1 LLLFSVVSTGDGPSR
16 PLRWSS
22 AAVAIDRDKT
32 LQAAQKY
39 IERKRYDR
47 AIAEYQRIVQED
59 PSDARTLLKIG
70 DLQARLQAFP
80 EAIATYDRVGQHY
93 ASQQLHLKA
102 IAVYKQ
108 IREIIRKHAP
118 DLADRYAYI
127 GPRLAEIYTELGL
140 ISDALQA
147 WDEVATRFLRAGRDR
162 EGIDVFAKMVDL
174 DAKNPLP
181 HLRLAEACCRVHSL
195 DEAVQSFGR
204 AAELLLELGRS
215 DDALKVFDRILHFR
229 AEPAVARAAAE
240 IYLGRGSRDD
250 GLLALAKLQIC
261 FQADPRD
268 LETLGLL
275 ARAFTTIG
283 QAEKAVEVYKEMARI
298 ARDQGR
304 IDLMPGLIAK
314 LRAASPD
321 DEHVRA
327 LESLLPPLS
336 PPESLLPDSLLPEPE
351 VVDVELHEEPSP
363 SSRAHRSRSGT
374 LLGRESSE
382 TESPSSP
389 DVEIETSFS
398 AESPSTVLQAFDAR
412 AHARKAVADAD
423 SFRRLRL
430 FSKAVGTLNVALEV
444 DPLSIE
450 IRSKLREILNE
461 AGDREGAIGESVNIA
476 ALWLDLGE
484 NERSAE
490 LLREVLRQD
499 PSHEGALALL
509 EQIQPSRAP
518 ASRSANSHP
527 APTAA
532 SLSSEAPREL
542 FGADA
547 PLPSYDLEEVS
558 AGQAMS
564 GSPSLSPDSLRSG
577 PLPSFPLGEMS
588 EPEPLAPFG
597 SSDGSEELEEI
608 SEVEELG
615 EQRAPQPGTLDEVL
629 EEAEFYAARGLL
641 SDAHA
646 ILSEQLSRTPGHRL
660 ILERLREIEIQRHET
675 ESNPRIDR
683 LELAVSTQIGFD
695 GSTPLGTLNSIEPAR
710 GSTSRRSPAPPSVDV
725 EQLFAKVKAGIRADV
740 SDSDAATHYDLA
752 LAYKEMGLVSDA
764 LKEFE
769 LAAREPARECM
780 CYAMIGVIHFDQGQY
795 DRAASAQLR
804 ALEATSKSSEQELGL
819 YYDLAITHEKQGK
832 LPEAMERYRQILDRD
847 PNYRDVS
854 DRAQALTDGQK
865 RPVREASG
873 TRVVSD
879 DDDFERVFDDLFES
893 K

>member
-1 LLLFSVVSTGDGPSR
+1 M
-16 PLRWSS
+16 
-22 AAVAIDRDKT
+22 AIDRDKT

-47 AIAEYQRIVQED
+47 AIAEYQLIVQQD
-59 PSDARTLLKIG
+59 PNDARTLLKIG
-70 DLQARLQAFP
+70 DLQARMQAFP

-127 GPRLAEIYTELGL
+127 GPRLAEIYTGLGL
-140 ISDALQA
+140 TSDALAA
-147 WDEVATRFLRAGRDR
+147 WDEVATRLLRAGRDR
-162 EGIDVFAKMVDL
+162 EGIDVFAKMVEL

-181 HLRLAEACCRVHSL
+181 HLRLAEACCRVHAL

-204 AAELLLELGRS
+204 AAELLLELGRA

-229 AEPAVARAAAE
+229 AEPAIARAAAE
-240 IYLGRGSRDD
+240 IYLGRGTRDD

-268 LETLGLL
+268 LDTLGLL

-283 QAEKAVEVYKEMARI
+283 QAEKSVEVYKEMARI

-336 PPESLLPDSLLPEPE
+336 PPESVMPQSILPEPE

-363 SSRAHRSRSGT
+363 ASRAYKSRSGSV
-374 LLGRESSE
+374 ESSPSFDSE
-382 TESPSSP
+382 RPSSP
-389 DVEIETSFS
+389 DVEIETSFQP
-398 AESPSTVLQAFDAR
+398 ESPSTVLQSFDAR

-450 IRSKLREILNE
+450 IRTKLREILNE

-484 NERSAE
+484 NGRAEE

-499 PSHEGALALL
+499 PTHEGAVALL

-518 ASRSANSHP
+518 ASRAGHSRP

-558 AGQAMS
+558 AGQALS
-564 GSPSLSPDSLRSG
+564 GSPSMPPDSLRSG

-597 SSDGSEELEEI
+597 SSDGGEEIMEI
-608 SEVEELG
+608 SEVEELA
-615 EQRAPQPGTLDEVL
+615 EQRAPQPGALDEVL

-660 ILERLREIEIQRHET
+660 ILERLREIEIQRADVD
-675 ESNPRIDR
+675 SKPRIDR

-695 GSTPLGTLNSIEPAR
+695 GSTPLGTLHSMEPAQPS
-710 GSTSRRSPAPPSVDV
+710 GAPQRSPAPPGVDV

-752 LAYKEMGLVSDA
+752 LAYKEMGLIGDA

-769 LAAREPARECM
+769 LAAREPQRECM
-780 CYAMIGVIHFDQGQY
+780 CYAMIGVIHFDQGKLDLAVEAYQ
-795 DRAASAQLR
+795 R
-804 ALEATSKSSEQELGL
+804 ALKSELKSDEQELGL
-819 YYDLAITHEKQGK
+819 YYDLAIAYEQQNKPREALERFKQIIDKDSG
-832 LPEAMERYRQILDRD
+832 
-847 PNYRDVS
+847 YRDVA
-854 DRAQALTDGQK
+854 DRIQALTHGK
-865 RPVREASG
+865 ERPVREASG

>member
-1 LLLFSVVSTGDGPSR
+1 M
-16 PLRWSS
+16 
-22 AAVAIDRDKT
+22 AIDRDKT

-47 AIAEYQRIVQED
+47 AIAEYQLIVQQD

-118 DLADRYAYI
+118 ELADRYAYI

-140 ISDALQA
+140 VSDALAA
-147 WDEVATRFLRAGRDR
+147 WDEVATRLLRAGRDR

-229 AEPAVARAAAE
+229 AEPAVARSAAE
-240 IYLGRGSRDD
+240 IYLTRGTRDD

-268 LETLGLL
+268 LDTLGLL

-304 IDLMPGLIAK
+304 IDLLPALIAK
-314 LRAASPD
+314 LRAASPN

-336 PPESLLPDSLLPEPE
+336 PPESLLPQGLLAEPE
-351 VVDVELHEEPSP
+351 VVDVELHDEPSP
-363 SSRAHRSRSGT
+363 ESRAQRSRSSA
-374 LLGRESSE
+374 LSPSE
-382 TESPSSP
+382 ASEAPEWIDEPASSP
-389 DVEIETSFS
+389 DVQIETSFQP
-398 AESPSTVLQAFDAR
+398 ESPSTILQAFDAR
-412 AHARKAVADAD
+412 AHARKAVADAE

-450 IRSKLREILNE
+450 IRTKLREILHE
-461 AGDREGAIGESVNIA
+461 AGDREGAIGENVNIA

-484 NERSAE
+484 NQRADQ
-490 LLREVLRQD
+490 LLREVLNQD
-499 PSHEGALALL
+499 PAHEGALALL
-509 EQIQPSRAP
+509 EQIEPSQ
-518 ASRSANSHP
+518 ASRSSHSRP
-527 APTAA
+527 APSAA

-558 AGQAMS
+558 ADQALSMAP
-564 GSPSLSPDSLRSG
+564 SPAPDSLRNG

-588 EPEPLAPFG
+588 EPEPLSPFG
-597 SSDGSEELEEI
+597 SAGGAEEFEEI

-615 EQRAPQPGTLDEVL
+615 EAPQQQRAPQPGALDDVL

-660 ILERLREIEIQRHET
+660 ILERLREIEIQKADAA
-675 ESNPRIDR
+675 SSPRVDR
-683 LELAVSTQIGFD
+683 LELAVSTRIGFD
-695 GSTPLGTLNSIEPAR
+695 GSTPIGTLNSMEPQH
-710 GSTSRRSPAPPSVDV
+710 GSGQRQSAPAPDVDV

-740 SDSDAATHYDLA
+740 SETDAATHYDLA

-769 LAAREPARECM
+769 LAAREPLRECM
-780 CYAMIGVIHFDQGQY
+780 CYAMIGMMNADQGEL
-795 DRAASAQLR
+795 DRAVTAYLR
-804 ALEATSKSSEQELGL
+804 ALGAEVKSTEQELGL
-819 YYDLAITHEKQGK
+819 HYDLAITYEKQGK
-832 LPEAMERYRQILDRD
+832 TRDALERLRQILDKD
-847 PNYRDVS
+847 PVYRDVPE
-854 DRAQALTDGQK
+854 RIAALTHGK
-865 RPVREASG
+865 ERPVREASG

>member
-1 LLLFSVVSTGDGPSR
+1 
-16 PLRWSS
+16 
-22 AAVAIDRDKT
+22 VAIDREKT

-59 PSDARTLLKIG
+59 PNDARTLLKIG

-140 ISDALQA
+140 VSDALAA
-147 WDEVATRFLRAGRDR
+147 WDEVATRLLRAGRDR
-162 EGIDVFAKMVDL
+162 EGIDVFAKMVEL

-181 HLRLAEACCRVHSL
+181 HLRLAEACCRVNAL
-195 DEAVQSFGR
+195 DEAVHSFEK
-204 AAELLLELGRS
+204 AAELLLGLNRAE
-215 DDALKVFDRILHFR
+215 DALKVFDRILHFR
-229 AEPAVARAAAE
+229 AEPRVARAAAE
-240 IYLGRGSRDD
+240 IYLERGTRDD

-268 LETLGLL
+268 LDTLGLL
-275 ARAFTTIG
+275 ARAFTVIG

-298 ARDQGR
+298 ARDQNR
-304 IDLMPGLIAK
+304 SDLLPALIAK
-314 LRAASPD
+314 LKAAAPN

-336 PPESLLPDSLLPEPE
+336 PPESLLPESLAPGEPE
-351 VVDVELHEEPSP
+351 LVDVELTDEPGPASRFGRSQRGAEPS
-363 SSRAHRSRSGT
+363 SAERAPPTSARGVRDDAP
-374 LLGRESSE
+374 E
-382 TESPSSP
+382 
-389 DVEIETSFS
+389 VEIETSFQ
-398 AESPSTVLQAFDAR
+398 AESPSSVLQAFDAR
-412 AHARKAVADAD
+412 AHARKAVADAE

-461 AGDREGAIGESVNIA
+461 AGDREGAIGETVNIA

-484 NERSAE
+484 TERSE
-490 LLREVLRQD
+490 SLLREVLRQD
-499 PSHEGALALL
+499 SGHEGALALL
-509 EQIQPSRAP
+509 EQILPNRAP
-518 ASRSANSHP
+518 ASRSAHP
-527 APTAA
+527 RAVPSAA
-532 SLSSEAPREL
+532 SLSSESPREL

-547 PLPSYDLEEVS
+547 PLPSYDLEESSVE
-558 AGQAMS
+558 QALS
-564 GSPSLSPDSLRSG
+564 GTTAQFGSRPPDSRHSNA

-597 SSDGSEELEEI
+597 MADGSDEIEEI
-608 SEVEELG
+608 SEIEELG
-615 EQRAPQPGTLDEVL
+615 EQARAPSPSGTLDDVL

-641 SDAHA
+641 GDAHA

-660 ILERLREIEIQRHET
+660 ILERLREIEIQRGEAD
-675 ESNPRIDR
+675 SAPRVDR

-695 GSTPLGTLNSIEPAR
+695 GSTPLGTLNSVEP
-710 GSTSRRSPAPPSVDV
+710 SPPSSISPRRSPAPPSVDV

-740 SDSDAATHYDLA
+740 SESDAATHYDLA

-769 LAAREPARECM
+769 LAAREPQRECM
-780 CYAMIGVIHFDQGQY
+780 CYAMIGVIYFDQEQY
-795 DRAASAQLR
+795 GRAIEAYQR
-804 ALEATSKSSEQELGL
+804 ALSAAIKSDEQELGL
-819 YYDLAITHEKQGK
+819 CYDLAKSYEKLSK
-832 LPEAMERYRQILDRD
+832 TAEAIEHYRRVAEKS
-847 PNYRDVS
+847 PGYRDVS
-854 DRAQALTDGQK
+854 DRISALLHGQE